1 MDTKMY
7 WKGLGILG
15 VALLGTATVFY
26 QLGKKDIQTNI
37 SEGGN
42 EKIVDSTAPTP
53 VNNSETRLYRNDVAE
68 FAVSIPKTWRYAVQN
83 AQSDWQDIFLYDEKY
98 ETDVRSDSN
107 VLLALINKKI
117 PYISLN
123 VNGSDF
129 VKQENFNIKDKVVT
143 PAGGPNG
150 TFERK
155 LLSWT
160 EEATDT
166 KQKLFVYTVEI
177 QQGAGSKEYGVV
189 WVANGKLFTLK
200 SENPENQA
208 KMESIA
214 KSFTLTTPATQG
226 LMYKNSDFG
235 TEFMLS
241 LPESWK
247 GYVVEK
253 DGTMGIRFYL
263 PSAKYASVLKYQTNR
278 VPVLFIEAAPK
289 AKIDNLSSQCS
300 HASTLS
306 ADDQYACNWLPVPG
320 KSYYLGKN
328 SQYYFSFR
336 GPVGEP
342 TINIDDFPVKTS
354 PELTV
359 LEKETKA
366 VVDSFQSQ

>member
-15 VALLGTATVFY
+15 IALLGTATVFY

-37 SEGGN
+37 SAVGS
-42 EKIVDSTAPTP
+42 EKKVDT
-53 VNNSETRLYRNDVAE
+53 
-68 FAVSIPKTWRYAVQN
+68 
-83 AQSDWQDIFLYDEKY
+83 
-98 ETDVRSDSN
+98 
-107 VLLALINKKI
+107 
-117 PYISLN
+117 
-123 VNGSDF
+123 
-129 VKQENFNIKDKVVT
+129 VT
-143 PAGGPNG
+143 PLIESGN
-150 TFERK
+150 T
-155 LLSWT
+155 
-160 EEATDT
+160 
-166 KQKLFVYTVEI
+166 
-177 QQGAGSKEYGVV
+177 
-189 WVANGKLFTLK
+189 
-200 SENPENQA
+200 ENQVKDFIQPA
-208 KMESIA
+208 QET
-214 KSFTLTTPATQG
+214 KS

-235 TEFMLS
+235 SEFTLS

-247 GYVVEK
+247 GYAVEK
-253 DGTMGIRFYL
+253 DGTTGIRFYL
-263 PSAKYASVLKYQTNR
+263 PSTKYASVLKYQTNR

-342 TINIDDFPVKTS
+342 TINIDDFPVKMS
-354 PELTV
+354 PELTA

-366 VVDSFQSQ
+366 VVNSFQSQ